1 MDTFKLDDVWRWFND
16 EDGGG
21 GIVIADSE
29 DVAREKL
36 TKKYGTAGDKF
47 IVWLWIND
55 DYFDKNTPDVLDIY
69 G

>member
-1 MDTFKLDDVWRWFND
+1 MFKLDELWRWFND
-16 EDGGG
+16 EDGDGMT
-21 GIVIADSE
+21 AKLSHMPDES
-29 DVAREKL
+29 REKL

-55 DYFDKNTPDVLDIY
+55 DYFDKNTPDILDIY